1 MIVLVSAYAPAAM
14 GKERVEA
21 FSDGV
26 IAIAITLLVLD
37 IHVPEPRAGLSLAD
51 RLGAQWPSYAA
62 YAISFLTIGII
73 WINHHAMLRRLAGV
87 DHSIL
92 LLNLVVLLTVA
103 ILPFST
109 ALMAAYLKS
118 GAGEKLAA
126 AIYGGS
132 FLLMSIAFFAMQ
144 QHILRAKPHLLPE
157 TLTPEV
163 KRSVLW
169 RNFAGL
175 LPYVVATAGAAITPY
190 LTFGLC
196 AAVALYYALPATTAP
211 GT

>member
-1 MIVLVSAYAPAAM
+1 M
-14 GKERVEA
+14 GKERIEA

-37 IHVPEPRAGLSLAD
+37 IHVPEARGGVSLAD
-51 RLGAQWPSYAA
+51 RLGAQWPSYVA

-73 WINHHAMLRRLAGV
+73 WTNHHAMLRRLARV
-87 DHSIL
+87 DHAVLFFNLVL
-92 LLNLVVLLTVA
+92 LLTIG

-109 ALMAAYLKS
+109 ALMAAYLKA

-132 FLLMSIAFFAMQ
+132 FLLMAMPFFAMQ
-144 QHILRAKPHLLPE
+144 QHILRAKAHLLHE
-157 TLTPEV
+157 SITPEV
-163 KRSVLW
+163 RRGLLW

-196 AAVALYYALPATTAP
+196 GAVGLYYALPTTTAP